1 MTQKFTLIFPSL
13 NSLYGFV
20 REFTINYIDMND
32 NTCMLICECD
42 DAAIE
47 TAKNKYGAK
56 LA

>member
-32 NTCMLICECD
+32 NTCMLVCECD

-47 TAKNKYGAK
+47 TAKDKYGAK

>member
-1 MTQKFTLIFPSL
+1 MTQKFTLVFPSL
-13 NSLYGFV
+13 NNLYGFV

-32 NTCMLICECD
+32 NTCMLVCECD
-42 DAAIE
+42 DTAIE